1 MRRGPLM
8 AILGAG
14 AVLLVVVGVLIFR
27 SNAGPEGGAGPS
39 GSSEG
44 GAGPAGSSE
53 PAEPVTPR
61 PTRDAS
67 WALGPFTRVTGKDM
81 RAEVDRY
88 LMLDVRAN
96 LPREAEEALRA
107 KLTAFLRAYTGTD
120 FDRFL
125 EFRPV
130 ATMCSIDD
138 DRLAAFLAAWPKEF
152 GPVPTDAAG
161 IMRLPWRM
169 CVEEGMGPIKPGAV
183 IDAVKWASF
192 RATIRHFSKREVI
205 AQEWDETLPEAG
217 HLRKENTEGQTERAE
232 GFVTIRPAV
241 PNVISAVELAKR
253 DGGLL
258 FADIE
263 LVCRASG
270 GVARR
275 LILRLIWDSANGDWL
290 PIHALV
296 YGGGL
301 DKPFIW

>member
-8 AILGAG
+8 ATVGASG
-14 AVLLVVVGVLIFR
+14 VLLVVVGALMLR
-27 SNAGPEGGAGPS
+27 SNAGPADEGGPS
-39 GSSEG
+39 ASNER
-44 GAGPAGSSE
+44 AQAV
-53 PAEPVTPR
+53 AEQPST
-61 PTRDAS
+61 DAP
-67 WALGPFTRVTGKDM
+67 WAAGPFTRLAGKKLG
-81 RAEVDRY
+81 AEVDRY

-96 LPREAEEALRA
+96 LSREADEALHA
-107 KLTAFLRAYTGTD
+107 KLTAFLRAYAGTD
-120 FDRFL
+120 FDGYL
-125 EFRPV
+125 EFRPE

-138 DRLAAFLAAWPKEF
+138 DRLAATLAAWPKEF

-161 IMRLPWRM
+161 IVRLPWRM
-169 CVEEGMGPIKPGAV
+169 YVEEGMGPIKPGAV

-192 RATIRHFSKREVI
+192 RATVRRFPKREII
-205 AQEWDETLPEAG
+205 AQEWDETHPGAG
-217 HLRKENTEGQTERAE
+217 HLRKENTEGQTERGG

-241 PNVISAVELAKR
+241 PNAVSAVELAKR

-263 LVCRASG
+263 LACRASG
-270 GVARR
+270 GVPR
-275 LILRLIWDSANGDWL
+275 LLVLRLIWDSAKGDWL

>member
-8 AILGAG
+8 ATVGASG
-14 AVLLVVVGVLIFR
+14 VLLVVVGMVMLR
-27 SNAGPEGGAGPS
+27 SNAGPADEGGPS
-39 GSSEG
+39 ASN
-44 GAGPAGSSE
+44 APAQAV
-53 PAEPVTPR
+53 AEQPSTNAP
-61 PTRDAS
+61 
-67 WALGPFTRVTGKDM
+67 WAAGPFTRLAGKNL

-96 LPREAEEALRA
+96 LSRDADEALRA
-107 KLTAFLRAYTGTD
+107 KLTAFLRAYAGTG
-120 FDRFL
+120 FDGYL
-125 EFRPV
+125 EFRPE

-138 DRLAAFLAAWPKEF
+138 DRLAATLAAWPKEF

-161 IMRLPWRM
+161 IVRLPWRM
-169 CVEEGMGPIKPGAV
+169 YVEEGMGPIKPGAV
-183 IDAVKWASF
+183 IDAVKWQSF

-217 HLRKENTEGQTERAE
+217 HLRKENTEGQTETAKD
-232 GFVTIRPAV
+232 FVTIRPAV
-241 PNVISAVELAKR
+241 PNAIQAVELAKR

-263 LVCRASG
+263 LVCRARI
-270 GVARR
+270 GVPRR
-275 LILRLIWDSANGDWL
+275 LMLRLIWDGANGDWL